1 MEQIDYYKNLF
12 SLKDKVAIVTGGYG
26 HLGKAMVLALLAQE
40 AQVIVAGRNKE
51 KYNRAFNEIESEK
64 LHFEVLDITQSE
76 SFVECFAVVNDKFG
90 SIDILVNN
98 AHAARGNSQE
108 NLSDDDWNYTME
120 GVVGSTHKSTR
131 GVIPYM
137 KKQKSGKIIN
147 ITSMYGMV
155 SPDFESLY
163 QGDDCEKYT
172 NPPHYGAA
180 KAAMIQL
187 TKYYAVLL
195 GKYNIHVNA
204 VSPGPFPNPIVQAQN
219 DNFVKRLQKKNPL
232 NKIGNPEDI
241 SGAIVLLASNA
252 SNFMTGQIIQ
262 VDGGWTI
269 W

>member
-1 MEQIDYYKNLF
+1 MEQLDFYKNLF
-12 SLKDKVAIVTGGYG
+12 SLKGKVAIVTGGYG
-26 HLGKAMVLALLAQE
+26 HLGKAMVLALLAHD
-40 AQVIVAGRNKE
+40 AHVIVAGRNKE
-51 KYNRAFNEIESEK
+51 KFIQAFSEIAFK
-64 LHFEVLDITQSE
+64 NLHFEELDIIKSE
-76 SFVECFAVVNDKFG
+76 SFSNCFTSVNEKFG
-90 SIDILVNN
+90 NIDILVNN
-98 AHAARGNSQE
+98 AHASHGNSQE
-108 NLSDDDWNYTME
+108 NMSDEDWNYTME
-120 GVVGSTHKSTR
+120 GVVGSTHKSIR
-131 GVIPYM
+131 AVIPYM
-137 KKQKSGKIIN
+137 KHQKSGKIIN

-155 SPDFESLY
+155 SPDFEFLY

-195 GKYNIHVNA
+195 GKYNIHINA

-241 SGAIVLLASNA
+241 SGAIVLLASKA

-262 VDGGWTI
+262 VDGGWTT